1 MLEAALLKF
10 SGIQFVQK
18 SESGFLIEC
27 AEEIKPDSINKF
39 CFEQGVVLSQ
49 LNVKRK
55 SLEKRFLEITGN
67 QSDR

>member
-1 MLEAALLKF
+1 LKKLD
-10 SGIQFVQK
+10 GLTDINRTENGYIIV
-18 SESGFLIEC
+18 C
-27 AEEIKPDSINKF
+27 AETLSAEAINKY

-49 LNVKRK
+49 LNIKRK